1 MQELQVPSRL
11 FAGLN
16 QLVRSTGMLLVSL
29 GFWGHF
35 IHVLNSH
42 PIRRNYALPFLK
54 LGPRAALHALLSSGS
69 TRAHLSQNSSLQSLN
84 V

>member
-1 MQELQVPSRL
+1 MQEWQVPSRL

-16 QLVRSTGMLLVSL
+16 QLVRSTGMLLASL

-35 IHVLNSH
+35 IH
-42 PIRRNYALPFLK
+42 ALPFLK
-54 LGPRAALHALLSSGS
+54 LGPRAALHAPLSSGP